1 MSKEIGRIHHLN
13 ILIGDKTQAKKIISD
28 NLNILKISPIANP
41 DVIETAH
48 DTLNIE
54 DSREIANFNLIK
66 SFSGNLKVRII
77 FANFITLEAQNALL
91 KVFEEPSEGTYF
103 FVVIPQDSL
112 LPTLRS
118 RAYIKLLKNE
128 KPKELERSILKI
140 PLGQRINFIKDLVQS
155 ISDGEKSRQE
165 AISLLNN
172 IEFEIYSD
180 DIKNNYE
187 RLLICQKT
195 RASLLQ
201 RGAPVKMILE
211 NLVLSI

>member
-41 DVIETAH
+41 DVIETIH
-48 DTLNIE
+48 DTLTIE
-54 DSREIANFNLIK
+54 DSREVANFNLIK
-66 SFSGNLKVRII
+66 SFSGNLKIRII

-91 KVFEEPSEGTYF
+91 KVFEEPSERTYF
-103 FVVIPQDSL
+103 FVVMPQDSL

-140 PLGQRINFIKDLVQS
+140 PIGQRMTFIKDLVQS

-165 AISLLNN
+165 AIGLLNN
-172 IEFEIYSD
+172 IEFEIYND

>member
-41 DVIETAH
+41 DVIETIH
-48 DTLNIE
+48 DTLTIE
-54 DSREIANFNLIK
+54 DSREVANFNLIK
-66 SFSGNLKVRII
+66 SFSGNLKIRII

-140 PLGQRINFIKDLVQS
+140 PIGQRMTFIKDLVQS

-165 AISLLNN
+165 AIGLLNN
-172 IEFEIYSD
+172 IEFEIYND